1 MWAGRASATLRSA
14 EGMRAAIVMD
24 VGGIRLERFGS
35 YEGVGS
41 YACMLAC
48 CLFAAGRMPMVE
60 MELWSARIRWSA

>member
-1 MWAGRASATLRSA
+1 
-14 EGMRAAIVMD
+14 MRAAIVMD